1 MASDIDD
8 PDGELDAV
16 LGQKLGA
23 IGHDGAE
30 WYLVFLDGT
39 RLTLSS
45 GYKPYFNVGNR
56 PQ

>member
-1 MASDIDD
+1 M
-8 PDGELDAV
+8 

-23 IGHDGAE
+23 IGHDGSE

>member
-16 LGQKLGA
+16 LGQTLGA
-23 IGHDGAE
+23 IGHDDNE
-30 WYLVFLDGT
+30 WYMVFVDGT

-45 GYKPYFNVGNR
+45 GYKPYFKVGNR